1 MISDTGSFGAG
12 MADVWVLK
20 LRPNGTVDWQKT
32 YGGNYHDS
40 SSSIRQTSDGGFIL
54 ASATG
59 SFGAGSADAWVL
71 KLSPNGTVEW
81 QKTYGG
87 DYSDWVDSIWQTR
100 DGGYIVAGGTESFG
114 GGYAD
119 IWVLKLS
126 PDGTVE
132 WQKTYGGDGS
142 DSADSI
148 QQTRDGG
155 YIVAGSTESFGGVYN
170 DAWVL
175 KLMPDGTIEW
185 QKTYGDF
192 AYDWLNSILQTDDD
206 GYIVAGVTMSIADD
220 DIGFWVLKLSSNGAV
235 EWQKTYGVGL
245 GGWANSIQQTADGG
259 YIVAGWVEVPHTKD
273 DPVEDLLVMKLS
285 PDGSIEWQK
294 TSGGDN
300 PDLADSI
307 QQTSDGGYIVA
318 GWTESFG
325 AGRERLPELFVLKL
339 RPDGS
344 LGPSCDLITDTNLS
358 VKDSTA
364 TVRDTGAGTGDTN
377 VKPRDTSALV
387 LDTNVPAHILCP

>member
-1 MISDTGSFGAG
+1 
-12 MADVWVLK
+12 MADVWVMK
-20 LRPNGTVDWQKT
+20 LRPDGTIEWQKA

-40 SSSIRQTSDGGFIL
+40 SSSIRQTRDGGFIL
-54 ASATG
+54 ASATS

-71 KLSPNGTVEW
+71 KLSPDGTVEW

-119 IWVLKLS
+119 SWILKLR
-126 PDGTVE
+126 PDGDVE
-132 WQKTYGGDGS
+132 WQKTYGGDSS

-175 KLMPDGTIEW
+175 KLMSNGTIEW
-185 QKTYGDF
+185 QKIYGDF
-192 AYDWLNSILQTDDD
+192 AYDWPNSILQTADD
-206 GYIVAGVTMSIADD
+206 GYIVAGDTMSIGAE
-220 DIGFWVLKLSSNGAV
+220 DIEFWILKLSSNGAV
-235 EWQKTYGVGL
+235 EWQKAYEVGL
-245 GGWANSIQQTADGG
+245 GGLANSIQQTVDGG
-259 YIVAGWVEVPHTKD
+259 YIVAGWVEVLHTKD

-300 PDLADSI
+300 SDLADSI

-318 GWTESFG
+318 GWAESFG
-325 AGRERLPELFVLKL
+325 AGRERVPELFVLKL

-364 TVRDTGAGTGDTN
+364 TVRDTGAGTSDTN
-377 VKPRDTSALV
+377 VKPRNSSALV